1 VTNSVDRRSASGRGY
16 SYGGPALPGGIIVGI
31 GLGILLD
38 DFWAWLLIGI
48 GAGFILMA
56 LIAALGK

>member
-1 VTNSVDRRSASGRGY
+1 MTVDRRAASGRGY
-16 SYGGPALPGGIIVGI
+16 SYGGPALVGGIIVGI
-31 GLGILLD
+31 GLGVLLD

-56 LIAALGK
+56 FIAAIGK

>member
-1 VTNSVDRRSASGRGY
+1 MKNSDDRGRKQPAGY
-16 SYGGPALPGGIIVGI
+16 RYGGPAFPGGIMVGI

-38 DFWAWLLIGI
+38 DFWAWLLIGL

-56 LIAALGK
+56 FIAAIGK

>member
-1 VTNSVDRRSASGRGY
+1 MTNSVDRRPASGRGY
-16 SYGGPALPGGIIVGI
+16 SYGGPAFPGGIIVGI

-56 LIAALGK
+56 FIAALGK

>member
-1 VTNSVDRRSASGRGY
+1 LTVGLRLGAARATAA
-16 SYGGPALPGGIIVGI
+16 GPAFPGGILVGI
-31 GLGILLD
+31 GLGVLLD

-56 LIAALGK
+56 FIAALGK

>member
-1 VTNSVDRRSASGRGY
+1 MTNSGDRGRKQPAGY
-16 SYGGPALPGGIIVGI
+16 RYGGPAFPGGIVVGI

-38 DFWAWLLIGI
+38 DFWAWLLIGV

-56 LIAALGK
+56 FIAAIGK

>member
-1 VTNSVDRRSASGRGY
+1 MTNSVDRGRKQPAGY
-16 SYGGPALPGGIIVGI
+16 RYGSPALPGGIVVGI

-38 DFWAWLLIGI
+38 DFWAWLLIGV

-56 LIAALGK
+56 FIAAIGK

>member
-1 VTNSVDRRSASGRGY
+1 MTDSVARGQKQPAGY
-16 SYGGPALPGGIIVGI
+16 RYGGPAFPGGIVLGI

-56 LIAALGK
+56 FIAAIGK

>member
-1 VTNSVDRRSASGRGY
+1 V
-16 SYGGPALPGGIIVGI
+16 VGI

-38 DFWAWLLIGI
+38 DFWAWLVIGI

-56 LIAALGK
+56 FIAAIGK

>member
-1 VTNSVDRRSASGRGY
+1 MTNSADRRNASGRGY

-38 DFWAWLLIGI
+38 DFWAWLLVGI

-56 LIAALGK
+56 FIAALGK